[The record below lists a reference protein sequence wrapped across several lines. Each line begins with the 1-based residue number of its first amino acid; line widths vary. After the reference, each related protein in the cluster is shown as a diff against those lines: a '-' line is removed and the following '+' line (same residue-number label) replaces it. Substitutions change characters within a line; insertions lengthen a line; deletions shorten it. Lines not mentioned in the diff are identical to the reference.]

1 MTKTGLKMATT
12 TKTWQNFI
20 KNQTGSEGGL
30 AKEQTYSVFSWGSS
44 LTNRIEYGNPFNELN
59 ELVLFYR
66 LLHRR
71 PPCQALVRDSCPGGA
86 DYPAVIF
93 IFSTLIFVT
102 KHFDIC
108 RVTLTNICN
117 FDIWSRFP
125 CCVFYIFH
133 FILDSCVFFVIF
145 IFKITRVTMIMI
157 TPHISGWPCSFNL
170 QKLKTWST
178 RRLTIVVIIITSCN
192 NIHYYH
198 H

>member
-1 MTKTGLKMATT
+1 MATT

-30 AKEQTYSVFSWGSS
+30 AKEQTYSVFFRGSS

-86 DYPAVIF
+86 DYPAVMF
-93 IFSTLIFVT
+93 IFSILIFVT

-108 RVTLTNICN
+108 CVTLTI
-117 FDIWSRFP
+117 FATLIFGADFP
-125 CCVFYIFH
+125 AVC
-133 FILDSCVFFVIF
+133 F
-145 IFKITRVTMIMI
+145 IFSTVFLTVV
-157 TPHISGWPCSFNL
+157 SFL
-170 QKLKTWST
+170 LSSSSKS
-178 RRLTIVVIIITSCN
+178 RGSR
-192 NIHYYH
+192 
-198 H
+198 

>member
-1 MTKTGLKMATT
+1 MATT

-30 AKEQTYSVFSWGSS
+30 AKEQTYSVFFWGSS

-133 FILDSCVFFVIF
+133 FILDSCVCFCYL
-145 IFKITRVTMIMI
+145 
-157 TPHISGWPCSFNL
+157 HL
-170 QKLKTWST
+170 QNHEGHDDHDNATYL
-178 RRLTIVVIIITSCN
+178 RLALQFQPSEVEDLVDPQVDHRC
-192 NIHYYH
+192 YH
-198 H
+198 HYQL